1 MEPTVKVELTLAQL
15 ETIADALEYTG
26 QVVEE
31 ELDKFEVSS
40 EDHEGLSADLDD
52 LSDALKV
59 VADAMEELVGD
70 DEE

>member
-31 ELDKFEVSS
+31 ELDKFEAGS
-40 EDHEGLSADLDD
+40 EDHDGLSADLDD